1 MNPWAFGCLPSA
13 GRRFRRPV
21 VSVRGRRCADILKNE
36 KKRKYYFSA
45 LGLSAEFCPSFPD
58 ISPSFPEAYK
68 HKKPASLLR
77 DGSSWGWRRRL
88 RLGGVIQAFKPA
100 QRLLLLLGTVFTL
113 VIVTR
118 LNLLHL
124 LLVGHALIVAVDQAS
139 VLAQGFIVA

>member
-77 DGSSWGWRRRL
+77 DGSSWGWRRL
-88 RLGGVIQAFKPA
+88 RLGCVIQAFQPV
-100 QRLLLLLGTVFTL
+100 QRLLLFLRAVLAQE
-113 VIVTR
+113 VITR
-118 LNLLHL
+118 LNLLHQL
-124 LLVGHALIVAVDQAS
+124 FIGHALVIAVDQPS
-139 VLAQGFIVA
+139 VLTQGFIVA